1 MHCQRPFHCSSLLA
15 GSGARLLLL
24 MGILVLFG
32 TGCGSTTDLVRSP
45 TAYQKVT
52 TEVEGKTVRL
62 YFRDRR
68 SSAVLKDLYVGVDST
83 TGASPVGT
91 ERAVPTGQIWK
102 IEIVNHKK
110 GILQGIGLGA
120 LPFAIGFPVGAA
132 SESLDG
138 VLLMVLSA
146 AASLVTVPI
155 GGVLGGVEGVKETY
169 RLSGPIPEAD
179 STTARLRHSPA
190 GVESATDGQ
199 P

>member
-1 MHCQRPFHCSSLLA
+1 MHCQRPFHCSSLFA

-52 TEVEGKTVRL
+52 TEVEGKTARL

-68 SSAVLKDLYVGVDST
+68 SSTVLKDLYVGVDST
-83 TGASPVGT
+83 TGVSPVGT

-102 IEIVNHKK
+102 IEVVNHKK

-120 LPFAIGFPVGAA
+120 LPLAIGFPVGAA
-132 SESLDG
+132 SEGLDG
-138 VLLMVLSA
+138 VLLVVASA
-146 AASLVTVPI
+146 AVSLVSMPVGGVI
-155 GGVLGGVEGVKETY
+155 GGIQGVKETY

-179 STTARLRHSPA
+179 STTAS
-190 GVESATDGQ
+190 VESATDGQ